1 MKDKNTLHYFLEKA
15 FTSMR
20 FIESPW
26 SPHWAGQL
34 LILNRSSCKPHFSH
48 WHLSSRKSVS
58 SLWVASVG
66 RLSIY
71 VVFLLDIGEILFWNV
86 LSSIYYSDCFRNTF
100 YMAASSLMKKKA
112 CFDFH
117 GLVPAFYSRVK
128 DTTQWEKYLMYRLMI
143 WKWTKWRLNLSP
155 SVVVKKKKG
164 ISEELRSPTCKISA
178 LFS

>member
-1 MKDKNTLHYFLEKA
+1 MKDKNPLHYFLEKA
-15 FTSMR
+15 FISTR

-34 LILNRSSCKPHFSH
+34 LILNRSCCKPHFFH
-48 WHLSSRKSVS
+48 RHLSSRKNIA

-71 VVFLLDIGEILFWNV
+71 VVFLLDIGEILFCNV

-100 YMAASSLMKKKA
+100 YMAASSLIKKKV
-112 CFDFH
+112 CFDLH
-117 GLVPAFYSRVK
+117 GLVSAFYSSIK
-128 DTTQWEKYLMYRLMI
+128 DITQWEKYLMYRLMI
-143 WKWTKWRLNLSP
+143 WKWTRQRLDLSP
-155 SVVVKKKKG
+155 SVVVKMG
-164 ISEELRSPTCKISA
+164 ISEELRSPTWEISA